1 VVTFRPPS
9 GSRLPTGVGAGT
21 PVLVHAPAT
30 VIASCGSYRTRMA
43 KSTSSSRP
51 TSSATAANTDSG
63 AAPLATSTAT
73 RRRAACSPI
82 IRSSRVRPR
91 EGTITA
97 SVCGPASLK
106 RGEMRPSPDAKVGGD
121 LVIQALASVR
131 CSDDDTSQPE
141 STDPDGLSTGQ
152 RCDMHRRQ
160 GATKNDELA
169 SRHPRF
175 AGKGDR
181 SARWQV
187 HPGDGTNRPPIP
199 VKIDTVRNITLAS
212 RREGAAQ
219 RGDGVRA
226 RNAFAGHRHYELS
239 SRQPQMAYRKFGR
252 WRGRLNVER

>member
-1 VVTFRPPS
+1 MDTLPLASCFIRAVDPNGRSSPALGMLLPFILDSHHEFSSPTVDPESRTDNHCENRS
-9 GSRLPTGVGAGT
+9 GSTTPRIGQGHQPLPDIWDA
-21 PVLVHAPAT
+21 
-30 VIASCGSYRTRMA
+30 IGS
-43 KSTSSSRP
+43 S
-51 TSSATAANTDSG
+51 
-63 AAPLATSTAT
+63 LAV
-73 RRRAACSPI
+73 
-82 IRSSRVRPR
+82 RS
-91 EGTITA
+91 
-97 SVCGPASLK
+97 
-106 RGEMRPSPDAKVGGD
+106 D
-121 LVIQALASVR
+121 L
-131 CSDDDTSQPE
+131 
-141 STDPDGLSTGQ
+141 DGLSTGQ
-152 RCDMHRRQ
+152 RCNAYRRQ
-160 GATKNDELA
+160 GTTKNDELA